1 MAADALLG
9 AASTANPLIGLA
21 GAALSAAAGGP
32 SSAQAGS
39 SGNLTG
45 ATFDSPWNVTFGDAA
60 GITAPY
66 NKTTS
71 TSLPGAIGNLGQYLP
86 YALLA
91 VGAIVAVRL
100 TRKR

>member
-1 MAADALLG
+1 MAVGDLLG
-9 AASTANPLIGLA
+9 AASGANPYTALA

-45 ATFDSPWNVTFGDAA
+45 ATFDSPWNVTFGDNA

-66 NKTTS
+66 QKTTS
-71 TSLPGAIGNLGQYLP
+71 TTPLGGLSDYVP

-91 VGAIVAVRL
+91 VAAIVAVRL